1 MEQVNEIL
9 EKVKK
14 ETVDTNIKHTFRL
27 SFMYSLKAIVFLVI
41 IISLFVLNIAKFS
54 KKHMLQYVILVVIV
68 VYIIYYMYKLIKY
81 RIVIDENILIYE
93 KNRIN
98 LKDIVKLQFMRT
110 RVGGSKYDNCIA
122 LLTKDK
128 RYIIR
133 LNMEKKYLFIALL
146 MKITKLKVEV

>member
-1 MEQVNEIL
+1 
-9 EKVKK
+9 
-14 ETVDTNIKHTFRL
+14 
-27 SFMYSLKAIVFLVI
+27 
-41 IISLFVLNIAKFS
+41 
-54 KKHMLQYVILVVIV
+54 MLQYVILVVIV